1 MKQLIPFVFALN
13 LHSASPTDGFLK
25 TADQLLNQKGKVAE
39 AKRLHALFDAD
50 WQYSMTEFPES
61 ATWRGYP
68 GQNDRWTDYSLGSVG
83 QRKQDTLKALAVIK
97 SIDRGKLSAADQLN
111 FDLFLLIH
119 YN

>member
-25 TADQLLNQKGKVAE
+25 TADQLLDQKGKVAE

-61 ATWRGYP
+61 LA
-68 GQNDRWTDYSLGSVG
+68 QVCKAE
-83 QRKQDTLKALAVIK
+83 QRQIL
-97 SIDRGKLSAADQLN
+97 
-111 FDLFLLIH
+111 
-119 YN
+119 